1 MKRMRARIIIAI
13 CTVLLL
19 AAIVSLIGVIYIAY
33 FSSKNIDHLK
43 DELLFS
49 AAKGSTV
56 TEYYSNVGECGS
68 YVPSSVPQTLALG
81 GTKKRWLSITDA
93 PKILTDAFIAV
104 EDRAFYEHSGVNL
117 RRTLYAMLNTVFH
130 FRATFGAS
138 TITQQVV
145 KNISGDKDVTL
156 KRKLSEMLRAYNIEK
171 NHSKSE
177 ILELYINIIPMGE
190 GIEGV
195 NMAAE
200 IYFGKSAS
208 ELSFAECAT
217 LVGITNAP
225 TRYNPHINADAC
237 LRKRNEV
244 LAVMHSVGKLSDS
257 EYQTAT
263 TAPLGVLPPSER
275 NEAVYSWFIE
285 TVNQD
290 VTDALKEKYGMSDSA
305 AASLLYAGGLKIY
318 TTENKKMQ
326 SMLQEYFAC
335 DSNFP
340 SQINSGLNYSM
351 VICDSLSGDL
361 LAIVGSQ
368 GEKQGNRLLNQAT
381 VPHAPGSALKPLA
394 LYAPLIDEGRIN
406 AATVFDDVP
415 QEFFETGGYITE
427 YPHNYPNVYNG
438 LTTVKD
444 ALRLSK
450 NTVAIRLYKML
461 GAERIYRSLK
471 YDFGFDTLVRRED
484 KDGGTV
490 TDLAPSPFA
499 LGQLTY
505 GVSLRKLTEAYTVFP
520 SEGIKHSARSFVR
533 VESADGSLLLEN
545 EESGSTVF
553 SKQGMRIMNTLLSDV
568 VNSGTASAIRLKYT
582 VDTAGKTGTSGDD
595 KDRLFIGYT
604 PYLTAGIWCGYGG
617 DKAIGRLSVSHL
629 KIWDDVMQL
638 MHTAVEDN
646 NGEITKSFSV
656 SDLVY
661 REFCRDSGDAYSS
674 VCELDPRS
682 NRRDAAYFTPD
693 NHPGAE
699 CSSHVLCYCDEGI
712 WRSIADDPFFE
723 GDGDEIVALVKAPER
738 DFPKQI
744 VITDADYVYRPA
756 NDVKSPDDNGEN
768 KLPTYHGIGTE
779 IKKRAVERKKH
790 RK

>member
-1 MKRMRARIIIAI
+1 MI
-13 CTVLLL
+13 LLL
-19 AAIVSLIGVIYIAY
+19 AAIVSLVGVIYIAY

-56 TEYYSNVGECGS
+56 TEYYSNIGECGS
-68 YVPSSVPQTLALG
+68 YLPSSVPQTITLS
-81 GTKKRWLSITDA
+81 GTKKRWLSIGDA
-93 PKILTDAFIAV
+93 PQILTDAFIAV
-104 EDRAFYEHSGVNL
+104 EDREFYEHNGVNL

-130 FRATFGAS
+130 FRSTFGAS

-156 KRKLSEMLRAYNIEK
+156 KRKLSEMIRAYNIEK

-200 IYFGKSAS
+200 IYFGKSADA
-208 ELSFAECAT
+208 LSAAECAT

-225 TRYNPHINADAC
+225 TRYNHHINPDAC
-237 LRKRNEV
+237 VKKRNEV
-244 LAVMHSVGKLSDS
+244 LAVMRSEEKLSDS
-257 EYQTAT
+257 EYLSAIN
-263 TAPLGVLPPSER
+263 APIGVLPLSSR
-275 NEAVYSWFIE
+275 NEAVYSWFVE
-285 TVNQD
+285 TVNCD
-290 VTDALKEKYGMSDSA
+290 VVAALKEKYGMSESA
-305 AASLLYAGGLKIY
+305 ATALLYAGGLKIY

-326 SMLQEYFAC
+326 EALYEYF
-335 DSNFP
+335 STNTNFP
-340 SQINSGLNYSM
+340 SQIKSGLNYSM
-351 VICDSLSGDL
+351 VICDSMSGDL

-381 VPHAPGSALKPLA
+381 VSHVPGSALKPLA
-394 LYAPLIDEGRIN
+394 LYAPLIDEGDIN

-415 QEFFETGGYITE
+415 QEFFENNGYIAE
-427 YPHNYPNVYNG
+427 YPHNYPNVYQG
-438 LTTVKD
+438 LITVKD

-471 YDFGFDTLVRRED
+471 YDFGFDTLVRHEE
-484 KDGGTV
+484 KNNGTV
-490 TDLAPSPFA
+490 TDLAPSPLA

-520 SEGIKHSARSFVR
+520 SEGVKHGARSFVK
-533 VESADGSLLLEN
+533 VLAADGSVLLEN
-545 EESGSTVF
+545 KVDDRIVF
-553 SKQGMRIMNTLLSDV
+553 SKYGMRVMNTLLSNV
-568 VNSGTASAIRLKYT
+568 VDSGTASAIRLKYT

-604 PYLTAGIWCGYGG
+604 PYLTAGIWCGYDGA

-629 KIWDDVMQL
+629 KIWDEVMQN
-638 MHTAVEDN
+638 MHTIVTAD
-646 NGEITKSFSV
+646 NGEITKNFSTAG
-656 SDLVY
+656 LVY
-661 REFCRDSGDAYSS
+661 REFCRDSGNAYSS

-682 NRRDAAYFTPD
+682 NRCDSAYFTPD
-693 NHPGAE
+693 NQPGVE
-699 CSSHVLCYCDEGI
+699 CGRHVLCYFDEGEWHLI
-712 WRSIADDPFFE
+712 GNDQLINSEEYEIA
-723 GDGDEIVALVKAPER
+723 ALVNAPER
-738 DFPKQI
+738 NFPKEI
-744 VITDADYVYRPA
+744 VISDNDYVYRSV
-756 NDVKSPDDNGEN
+756 NDDTGLEN
-768 KLPTYHGIGTE
+768 SEEKRIRVYHGIGTE
-779 IKKRAVERKKH
+779 NKKCGKRHKKQRK
-790 RK
+790 